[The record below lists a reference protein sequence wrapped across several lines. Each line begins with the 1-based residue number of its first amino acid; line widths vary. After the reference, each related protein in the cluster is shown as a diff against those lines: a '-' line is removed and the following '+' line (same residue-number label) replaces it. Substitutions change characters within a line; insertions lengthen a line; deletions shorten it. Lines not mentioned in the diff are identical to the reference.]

1 MRTASF
7 RSHSNQTRITDYPL
21 EMRLIS
27 AIIQNCAKKLG
38 FKDEDLI
45 TMGVTSSNVVY
56 STISEFDQVIS
67 IML

>member
-1 MRTASF
+1 M
-7 RSHSNQTRITDYPL
+7 RITDYPL

-45 TMGVTSSNVVY
+45 TMGVTSSNIVY